1 MNRGSFSVFDQKIDT
16 DKESIIYNYDVADDE
31 VTVLS
36 NIWFFL
42 RFLKNDLIK

>member
-1 MNRGSFSVFDQKIDT
+1 MNRGSFSVFDQKI

-36 NIWFFL
+36 NI
-42 RFLKNDLIK
+42 